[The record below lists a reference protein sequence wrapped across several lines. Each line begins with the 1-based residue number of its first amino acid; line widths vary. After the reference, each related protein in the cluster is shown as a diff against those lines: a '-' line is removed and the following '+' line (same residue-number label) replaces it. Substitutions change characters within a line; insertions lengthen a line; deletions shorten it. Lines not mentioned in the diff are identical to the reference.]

1 MKKFTLIINIIL
13 LITWMGVIFN
23 FSSDIGSVSAHKS
36 DRLLIRIVETVKKE
50 KLTQEQKEEIIK
62 KYGPV
67 IRKLAHIFL
76 YFILSILSFALLYR
90 FYKLKPVTIIYTLI
104 FCFIY
109 ACTDEIHQI
118 FVSDRGPS
126 IVDVLIDSL
135 GSLIFLI
142 LPSLIL
148 LKRKIVTNK

>member
-1 MKKFTLIINIIL
+1 MKKFTMIINIIL

-23 FSSDIGSVSAHKS
+23 FSSDNGSQSSSKS
-36 DRLLIRIVETVKKE
+36 ERLLIKTVELFKKE
-50 KLTQEQKEEIIK
+50 KLTEEQKQIIIN
-62 KYGPV
+62 KYGHLV
-67 IRKLAHIFL
+67 RKLAHMFL
-76 YFILSILSFALLYR
+76 YFVLAILAYFVLYQIIG
-90 FYKLKPVTIIYTLI
+90 LKPATIIYTLI

-118 FVSDRGPS
+118 FTPDRGPS
-126 IVDVLIDSL
+126 IIDVLIDSL

-142 LPSLIL
+142 VPILSL